1 MCQFILSVEK
11 ANFHPGGT
19 ALRGEAMTPSDRCA
33 LKPKKDN
40 FGRKHDPVRW
50 VMSGGSPVSV
60 AHPCS
65 GNCPLKVPGTEYGP
79 LIVGTCK
86 VCGRGTIRETTSP
99 QPCLD
104 CGTEFRLVLN
114 T

>member
-1 MCQFILSVEK
+1 MSGLQPDCGQWLPPQCETCGVELTSGFMAAWCPRAK
-11 ANFHPGGT
+11 A
-19 ALRGEAMTPSDRCA
+19 C
-33 LKPKKDN
+33 
-40 FGRKHDPVRW
+40 KHDPVRW

-86 VCGRGTIRETTSP
+86 VCGRGTIRETTGP
-99 QPCLD
+99 KPCLD